1 MDEKKLEEIV
11 QALDGLTYVEWTKL
25 KGIVERKYAPDMG
38 KVKLAD
44 TEGLLRMLKLEM
56 LGIIP

>member
-1 MDEKKLEEIV
+1 MKKLEEIV

-25 KGIVERKYAPDMG
+25 KGVVERKYAPDMG

-56 LGIIP
+56 LGVIP